1 MNSLDTDDDS
11 EDSEDSVD
19 SDENDE
25 NEDPEEYNL
34 QLQRNLRRQRGRT
47 ENAE

>member
-11 EDSEDSVD
+11 EDSEDSAD

-34 QLQRNLRRQRGRT
+34 HLHLSLRRQRGRT